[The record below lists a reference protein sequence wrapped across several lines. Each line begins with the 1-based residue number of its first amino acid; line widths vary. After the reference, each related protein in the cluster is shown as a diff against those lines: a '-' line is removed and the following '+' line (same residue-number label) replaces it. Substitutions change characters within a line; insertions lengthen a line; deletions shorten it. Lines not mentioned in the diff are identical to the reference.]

1 MEGRSLTVQTI
12 ILPTHFSVVSTTPCL
27 DMRVMI
33 ALNLGKLLNE
43 APVLKIAKEINKTPA
58 QVLIRW
64 SVQHEILTIPKS
76 TKKEHVFENYETL
89 NFELPNEAMDILD
102 QLHSNLRVVPIENLQ
117 QKLDSN
123 MEDGYKLKQS
133 PCYFPKNGH

>member
-1 MEGRSLTVQTI
+1 MTK
-12 ILPTHFSVVSTTPCL
+12 
-27 DMRVMI
+27 
-33 ALNLGKLLNE
+33 GKLLNE
-43 APVLKIAKEINKTPA
+43 DPVLKIAKEINKTPA

-76 TKKEHVFENYETL
+76 TKKEHVFENYESL
-89 NFELPNEAMDILD
+89 NFELPDAAMEILD
-102 QLHSNLRVVPIENLQ
+102 QLHNNLRVVPIENLQ

-123 MEDGYKLKQS
+123 LADGYKLKQS